1 VLTVEGASTGYG
13 DIQVLWDVS
22 LQIHPGEIVALVG
35 ANGAG
40 KTTLLRSLIGL
51 HRLWRGSVTF
61 DGQPLGT
68 GSAAERVRRGIVL
81 VPERRRL
88 FAGLTVEQNLALGAY
103 TRARAEV
110 PRDLER
116 IYALFPRLGDRRRQL
131 AGSLSGGEQQ
141 MCAIGR
147 GLMAR
152 PRLLM
157 VDELSLGLAP
167 VVVDAMMEA
176 LVAVR
181 RQTGTPCFLVEQD
194 VQMALEIA
202 DRGYVLET
210 GHVVMSGAS
219 ADLLKRS
226 EIRTAYLGL

>member
-1 VLTVEGASTGYG
+1 VLSVRGACTGYG
-13 DIQVLWDVS
+13 DIQVLWDVD
-22 LQIHPGEIVALVG
+22 LEVQPGEIVALVG

-40 KTTLLRSLIGL
+40 KTTLMRSLIGL
-51 HRLWRGSVTF
+51 HRLWRGTVAF

-68 GSAAERVRRGIVL
+68 TSAAERVRRGLVL

-88 FAGLTVEQNLALGAY
+88 FGGLTVEQNLALGAY
-103 TRARAEV
+103 TRDPKEIHGEL
-110 PRDLER
+110 DR
-116 IYALFPRLGDRRRQL
+116 IYELFPKLRDRRRQL
-131 AGSLSGGEQQ
+131 SGSLSGGEQQ

-167 VVVDAMMEA
+167 VVVDTLMAA
-176 LVAVR
+176 LQRVR
-181 RQTGTPCFLVEQD
+181 EQSGTPFFLVEQD

-210 GHVVMSGAS
+210 GTVVMSGA
-219 ADLLKRS
+219 ARDLLVRP
-226 EIRTAYLGL
+226 EVRTAYLGL